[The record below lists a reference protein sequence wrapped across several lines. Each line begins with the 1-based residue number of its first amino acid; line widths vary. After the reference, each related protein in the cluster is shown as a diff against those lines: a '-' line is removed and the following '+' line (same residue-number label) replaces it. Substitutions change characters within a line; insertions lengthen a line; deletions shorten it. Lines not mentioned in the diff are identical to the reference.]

1 MTMVTKRE
9 EAVEWFVLLRRGVV
23 THDACKAYEQW
34 RRDPANE
41 AAMAELRDLWQG
53 LEGIRGRLPRL
64 DEPAVSRAA
73 CKIPAVA
80 RSVRVAA
87 LMSAAASLVLAV
99 MLDLDSAWWTSLDW
113 WSR

>member
-1 MTMVTKRE
+1 MVTKRE

-41 AAMAELRDLWQG
+41 AAMAELRELWQG

-64 DEPAVSRAA
+64 DERAA
-73 CKIPAVA
+73 ARERPAIA

-87 LMSAAASLVLAV
+87 LMSVAASLVLAV